1 MNSIPPRNG
10 WNNGAIYPFLVYN
23 GRLRVKLFGA
33 YIWKSLLLNAAFLK
47 LVLLLLMLKYAI
59 KPCCIFKLRH
69 SALYRL
75 PPSYFEKEM
84 I

>member
-33 YIWKSLLLNAAFLK
+33 EEFTTECRFS
-47 LVLLLLMLKYAI
+47 
-59 KPCCIFKLRH
+59 
-69 SALYRL
+69 
-75 PPSYFEKEM
+75 
-84 I
+84 